1 MFTFS
6 SLLSRDRPDIPNLYS
21 YFQLKS
27 QWRLVKDPME
37 IIFWNFHAQC
47 HLKFQDDYSSCTL
60 GIHIPACKK
69 EEEEAKGS
77 ASWLLKD
84 ESQYLP
90 LVRI

>member
-27 QWRLVKDPME
+27 QWRLVE
-37 IIFWNFHAQC
+37 RSYGNYILELAQC